1 MLRND
6 LDFWVGV
13 IGTAASGTLNT
24 LIEVSQ
30 ASHITQF
37 GAAAGGTLVN
47 ALNVLLRYG
56 IKAYAVR
63 VATGA
68 DAAATAVNVVGTG
81 ATDGLGLL
89 STMESATAQ
98 YPVALFVPGIQADN
112 VITALNTRAVEA
124 GTIGIADWLGTEA
137 ALNTARGT
145 ATGYG
150 LKSKNLAIAFRQQL
164 TATATEFLSAHLA
177 ALIAYQ
183 SKYGSIGTAP
193 IGRTLRDVVS
203 TTPAS
208 GNAPVTSN
216 GVITSRFLGNNQY
229 DLAGYLNTLA
239 PSVTGQEALL
249 IRMPLEGVLTRV
261 LRGRLASKVG
271 MGVNRTSAHLI
282 EMELTNILNN
292 YVAAGSL
299 KMGFAKFNESAS
311 TFPIDGSDATL
322 VYDICVTLIAGFL
335 QSSTMTFSVVL

>member
-37 GAAAGGTLVN
+37 GAAASGTLVN

-68 DAAATAVNVVGTG
+68 DATATAINIVGTG

-89 STMESATAQ
+89 ATMEAVTTR
-98 YPVALFVPGIQADN
+98 YPVAFFVPGIQADN
-112 VITALNTRAVEA
+112 VITALNTRAIEA

-137 ALNTARGT
+137 ALTTARGT

-164 TATATEFLSAHLA
+164 TATTTEFLSAHLA
-177 ALIAYQ
+177 ALISYQ
-183 SKYGSIGTAP
+183 FKYGSIGTSP
-193 IGRTLRDVVS
+193 VGRKLRDVIN

-208 GNAPVTSN
+208 GSAPVTTN

-229 DLAGYLNTLA
+229 DLAGYLNAVA
-239 PSVTGQEALL
+239 PSATGQEALL
-249 IRMPLEGVLTRV
+249 IRVPLEGVLTRV
-261 LRGRLASKVG
+261 LRSRLASKIG
-271 MGVNRTSAHLI
+271 MGVNKTAAHLI

-292 YVAAGSL
+292 YVANNSL

-311 TFPIDGSDATL
+311 TFPTDGSDATL
-322 VYDICVTLIAGFL
+322 VFDICVTLISGFL